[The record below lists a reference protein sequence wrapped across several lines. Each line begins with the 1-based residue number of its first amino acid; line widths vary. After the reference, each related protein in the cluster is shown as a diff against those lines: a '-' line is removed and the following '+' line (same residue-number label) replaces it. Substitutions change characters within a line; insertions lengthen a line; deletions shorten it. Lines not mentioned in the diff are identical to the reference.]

1 MPERPVARDDSVV
14 EHQPPPERYREPGV
28 SARDVSDARA
38 ASEAR
43 HADGADDHESHDP
56 YQPL

>member
-14 EHQPPPERYREPGV
+14 GHQPPPERYREPHV
-28 SARDVSDARA
+28 SARDDAAARDASDGV
-38 ASEAR
+38 
-43 HADGADDHESHDP
+43 DGADAHESHDP